1 MDFKDPM
8 VQKTIVLVIFL
19 AIVAYVYFFTQFM
32 PFFFQPRKS
41 RIEALTLDYEKISA
55 DLEKARKTVGNLEK
69 LEKEYERLHEKW
81 VAAQSLLPQEKEVAE
96 LLRKVTRA
104 GNQAG
109 IDFQLFQPQPPINK
123 EFIAENP
130 VKVRVKGQYHQLGIF
145 LSKVAN
151 LDRIINVSEIHI
163 TPAEKVQG
171 KKGENKIRRNYT
183 IEAEMTMTAYTL
195 LEGGEI
201 SDDKQDASS

>member
-1 MDFKDPM
+1 MDFKDPQ

-32 PFFFQPRKS
+32 PFFFQPRKA
-41 RIEALTLDYEKISA
+41 RIEALTVDYEKISA
-55 DLEKARKTVGNLEK
+55 DLEKARKTVDNLEK
-69 LEKEYERLHEKW
+69 LEQEYERLHEKW

-109 IDFQLFQPQPPINK
+109 VDFMLFQPGPPVNK

-130 VKVRVKGQYHQLGIF
+130 VKVRVRGQYHQLGVF

-151 LDRIINVSEIHI
+151 LDRIINVSDIRI
-163 TPAEKVQG
+163 TPVEKVQG
-171 KKGENKIRRNYT
+171 PKDNKATRNYT

-195 LEGGEI
+195 LEGGEV
-201 SDDKQDASS
+201 SDAKQDASS

>member
-1 MDFKDPM
+1 MDFKDPQ
-8 VQKTIVLVIFL
+8 VQKTVVLVIFL
-19 AIVAYVYFFTQFM
+19 AIVSYVYFFTQFM
-32 PFFFQPRKS
+32 PFFFQPRKA
-41 RIEALTLDYEKISA
+41 RIEALTMDYEKISA

-69 LEKEYERLHEKW
+69 LEQEYERLHEKW
-81 VAAQSLLPQEKEVAE
+81 TAAQSLLPQEKEVAE

-109 IDFQLFQPQPPINK
+109 VDFMLFQPGPPINK

-130 VKVRVKGQYHQLGIF
+130 VRVKIRGQYHQLGVF

-151 LDRIINVSEIHI
+151 LDRIINVSDIRI
-163 TPAEKVQG
+163 TPVEKAQG
-171 KKGENKIRRNYT
+171 PKDNKATRNYT

-195 LEGGEI
+195 LEGGEV
-201 SDDKQDASS
+201 SDAKQDASS